1 MNDINEEYK
10 EMRKLKNRI
19 VDLLDEHG
27 KDIEV
32 SNNETNTIELTY
44 KGKSYI
50 AEFKE
55 A

>member
-10 EMRKLKNRI
+10 EMRELKHRI
-19 VDLLDEHG
+19 VDLLEEHG

-32 SNNETNTIELTY
+32 SNSETNTIELEY

-50 AEFKE
+50 AEFSGN
-55 A
+55 